1 MLLLLLFVC
10 VMAGVK
16 EYFHPKTKQKYPIGG
31 CIISNKSPVVVGA
44 SPFKK
49 HQKLPPSVD
58 LRRWMTSVEYQGQSN
73 TW

>member
-1 MLLLLLFVC
+1 
-10 VMAGVK
+10 MAGVK